1 MGAAFSTMP
10 SVSEPETL
18 TIKPSG
24 LTSDQFTYILA
35 TYGTSSRKN
44 PLDRKDWFVDTLSK
58 HTQKKIHRDFY
69 RKYLTVCGGKV
80 GEALTKKFKIK
91 SMETCLAS
99 DYSAAAYKLV
109 MVNKKEIKKL
119 IELDSDTASI
129 VKKINTHLQKYNG
142 YGGRETSC
150 YK

>member
-44 PLDRKDWFVDTLSK
+44 PLDRKDWFVDTLSYY
-58 HTQKKIHRDFY
+58 ILLLCNF
-69 RKYLTVCGGKV
+69 
-80 GEALTKKFKIK
+80 
-91 SMETCLAS
+91 
-99 DYSAAAYKLV
+99 
-109 MVNKKEIKKL
+109 
-119 IELDSDTASI
+119 
-129 VKKINTHLQKYNG
+129 
-142 YGGRETSC
+142 
-150 YK
+150 

>member
-1 MGAAFSTMP
+1 
-10 SVSEPETL
+10 
-18 TIKPSG
+18 
-24 LTSDQFTYILA
+24 
-35 TYGTSSRKN
+35 
-44 PLDRKDWFVDTLSK
+44 
-58 HTQKKIHRDFY
+58 
-69 RKYLTVCGGKV
+69 
-80 GEALTKKFKIK
+80 
-91 SMETCLAS
+91 METFLAS